1 MLEQHAEKIIG
12 ALFGLWLAVL
22 TFWGKRELK
31 RLDGKADKD
40 EMQRLFVTLEGHIKD
55 DKEMRRELTERLD
68 DVVEA
73 VTETKVS
80 VARIAGQLDSRG

>member
-22 TFWGKRELK
+22 TFWGRRELA
-31 RLDGKADKD
+31 RLDDKADRK
-40 EMQRLFVTLEGHIKD
+40 EMQRLFETLEAHIRD
-55 DKEMRRELTERLD
+55 DKDMRKELTERLD